1 MKQKIR
7 KNDTVKVMTG
17 KNEGKTGR
25 VIKFNIEKNQI
36 YIESV
41 NMVKKTIRPNKDNQK
56 GGIIEIEAPIHISN
70 VQLVCKKCGPT
81 RIGFKTADAKKVRIC
96 KKCNEE
102 V

>member
-1 MKQKIR
+1 MKQKIK

-25 VIKFNIEKNQI
+25 VIKFNLEKNQI

-41 NMVKKTIRPNKDNQK
+41 NMVKKAIRPSNQNQK

-81 RIGFKTADAKKVRIC
+81 RIGFKTTDSKKIRIC
-96 KKCNEE
+96 KKCGEE
-102 V
+102 I